1 MNIKVKQIVK
11 YDGHSLY
18 ANGSVNFNL
27 KSGYDELSNSVKLM
41 QMLNNDVRI
50 KAKIG
55 SAKPMNL
62 GLFRIKQIVIDG
74 DGESKLKF
82 NGLNDYVEMDN
93 LNLLPLNTDD
103 AQLFTVLFEA
113 EIEEET
119 EEED

>member
-1 MNIKVKQIVK
+1 MNIKVKQVVK

-18 ANGSVNFNL
+18 ANGSVNLNL
-27 KSGYDELSNSVKLM
+27 KSGYDELANSVKLM
-41 QMLNNDVRI
+41 QMLNNDIRI
-50 KAKIG
+50 KAKVG

-113 EIEEET
+113 DVEEEMED
-119 EEED
+119 EE